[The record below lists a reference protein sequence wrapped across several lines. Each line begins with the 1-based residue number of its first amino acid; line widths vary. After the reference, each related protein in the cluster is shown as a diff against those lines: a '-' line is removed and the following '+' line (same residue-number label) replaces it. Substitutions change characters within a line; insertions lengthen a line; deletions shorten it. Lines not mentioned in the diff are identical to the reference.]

1 MKKVRDRLS
10 SVIKFVRESLLSEP
24 NIALSDS
31 DADLLN
37 SDRQVR
43 LFGYAVIAVVFI
55 GMGGWAGFAPLENAA
70 IGTGTVQV
78 EGDSRAI
85 QHYEG
90 GIVSDILVSSGD
102 YVAAGQPLV
111 QLDATQLSAQLRI
124 TEGRYWAQRATLD
137 RLISERDGK
146 PEIIFSASLLSVE
159 DERAIVSVA
168 NEQSLF
174 AARLADRE
182 GEREVLT
189 QQIAQLENEI
199 TGIRSIEAANKEIS
213 ESLKLEIDDLS
224 ELLKEG
230 YVDRQRIRQLE
241 RSRAQVVGEISQL
254 EARADSALVAI
265 NETQLKL
272 LQLKQRFISQVVDQ
286 ITAVQEELFDSEQRI
301 SAVSDRVLRTTVR
314 APVAGTVVNV
324 KLNTRGA
331 VVLPGDDLL
340 TLVPEAD
347 SLVIDVQLSPMD
359 IDRLSVGQPAEV
371 RFAVFKDAYMISGQ
385 LIKLS
390 ADSLIDE
397 ISGQPYFE
405 GKVRLDDQDI
415 ALLGDERLV
424 PGMPAEVLIKT
435 GTSTLIAYLLSPLER
450 MFEKSLIED

>member
-1 MKKVRDRLS
+1 MGNMRASFSQL
-10 SVIKFVRESLLSEP
+10 IEFVRESLLREP
-24 NIALSDS
+24 NLALSDD
-31 DADLLN
+31 DAELLN
-37 SDRQVR
+37 SDGLVR
-43 LFGYAVIAVVFI
+43 LFGYAVIGVVFI
-55 GMGGWAGFAPLENAA
+55 GMGAWATFAPLENAA
-70 IGTGTVQV
+70 IGNGTVQV

-90 GIVSDILVSSGD
+90 GIVSEILVSSGD

-137 RLISERDGK
+137 RLISERDDQ
-146 PEIIFSASLLSVE
+146 PEIIFSASLLSIE
-159 DERAIVSVA
+159 DARATVSIA
-168 NEQSLF
+168 NERSLF
-174 AARLADRE
+174 AARLADRQ
-182 GEREVLT
+182 GERDVLT

-199 TGIRSIEAANKEIS
+199 KGVRSIEAANREIS

-241 RSRAQVVGEISQL
+241 RSLATVVGEISQL
-254 EARADSALVAI
+254 EARVDSALVAI
-265 NETQLKL
+265 NETRLKM

-286 ITAVQEELFDSEQRI
+286 IAAVQEELFDSEQRI
-301 SAVSDRVLRTTVR
+301 NAVTDRVLRTTVR
-314 APVAGTVVNV
+314 APVAGTVVKV
-324 KLNTRGA
+324 KPNTRGA

-359 IDRLSVGQPAEV
+359 IDRLNVGQSAEV
-371 RFAVFKDAYMISGQ
+371 RFAVFKDAYTISGQ

-390 ADSLIDE
+390 ADSLVDE
-397 ISGQPYFE
+397 VSGQTYFE

-435 GTSTLIAYLLSPLER
+435 GTSTLLTYLLSPLER

>member
-1 MKKVRDRLS
+1 MRDKLS
-10 SVIKFVRESLLSEP
+10 SVIKFIRESLLKEP
-24 NIALSDS
+24 NIALSDP
-31 DADLLN
+31 DTELLN
-37 SDRQVR
+37 SDRQIR

-55 GMGGWAGFAPLENAA
+55 GMGAWAGFAPLENAA

-90 GIVSDILVSSGD
+90 GIVSEILVSSGD
-102 YVAAGQPLV
+102 YVSAGQPLV
-111 QLDATQLSAQLRI
+111 QLDATQMEAQLRI

-137 RLISERDGK
+137 RLISERDDQ

-159 DERAIVSVA
+159 DARATVSIA
-168 NEQSLF
+168 NERSLF

-182 GEREVLT
+182 GERNVLT

-199 TGIRSIEAANKEIS
+199 KGVRSIEAANREIS
-213 ESLKLEIDDLS
+213 ESLKLEINDLS

-241 RSRAQVVGEISQL
+241 RSLAEVVGEISQL
-254 EARADSALVAI
+254 EARVDSALVAI
-265 NETQLKL
+265 NETRLKM

-286 ITAVQEELFDSEQRI
+286 IAAVQEEFFDSEQRI
-301 SAVSDRVLRTTVR
+301 NAVADRVLRTTVR
-314 APVAGTVVNV
+314 APVAGTVVKV
-324 KLNTRGA
+324 KPNTRGA

-359 IDRLSVGQPAEV
+359 IDRLNVGQSAEV
-371 RFAVFKDAYMISGQ
+371 RFAVFKDAYTISGQ

-390 ADSLIDE
+390 ADSLVDE
-397 ISGQPYFE
+397 ISGQAYFE

-435 GTSTLIAYLLSPLER
+435 GTSTLLTYLLSPLER